1 MNGAI
6 ITTYGRLKTMKT
18 NKTERI
24 ALRLTTE
31 ELENLKKMAEYEE
44 LNLSEMIRQLLNEK
58 IGGNR

>member
-31 ELENLKKMAEYEE
+31 ELENLKTMAEYEE
-44 LNLSEMIRQLLNEK
+44 LNLSEMIRQLINEK

>member
-1 MNGAI
+1 
-6 ITTYGRLKTMKT
+6 MKT
-18 NKTERI
+18 NKTARI
-24 ALRLTTE
+24 GLRLTIE

>member
-1 MNGAI
+1 MRLEQW
-6 ITTYGRLKTMKT
+6 RLKTMKT

-31 ELENLKKMAEYEE
+31 ELENLKTMAEYEE
-44 LNLSEMIRQLLNEK
+44 LNLSEMIRQLINEK

>member
-1 MNGAI
+1 MIGAI

-31 ELENLKKMAEYEE
+31 ELANLKKMAEYEE

>member
-1 MNGAI
+1 
-6 ITTYGRLKTMKT
+6 MKT

-31 ELENLKKMAEYEE
+31 ELANLKKMAEYEE

>member
-1 MNGAI
+1 M
-6 ITTYGRLKTMKT
+6 RLVQWRLRTMKT

-24 ALRLTTE
+24 ALRLTAE
-31 ELENLKKMAEYEE
+31 ELANLKKMAEYEE

>member
-18 NKTERI
+18 NKTARI
-24 ALRLTTE
+24 GLRLTTE
-31 ELENLKKMAEYEE
+31 ELEKLKKMAEYEE

>member
-1 MNGAI
+1 M
-6 ITTYGRLKTMKT
+6 RLVQWRLRTMKT

-31 ELENLKKMAEYEE
+31 ELANLKKMAEYEE
-44 LNLSEMIRQLLNEK
+44 MNLSEMIRQLLNEK

>member
-1 MNGAI
+1 M
-6 ITTYGRLKTMKT
+6 RLVQWRLRTMKT

-31 ELENLKKMAEYEE
+31 ELANLKKMAEYEE

>member
-1 MNGAI
+1 
-6 ITTYGRLKTMKT
+6 MKT

-24 ALRLTTE
+24 EIRLKTE
-31 ELENLKKMAEYEE
+31 ELENIKKMAEYEE

>member
-1 MNGAI
+1 MRLEQW
-6 ITTYGRLKTMKT
+6 RLKTMKT

-31 ELENLKKMAEYEE
+31 ELANLKKMAEYEE

>member
-1 MNGAI
+1 MRLVQW
-6 ITTYGRLKTMKT
+6 RLKTMKT

-31 ELENLKKMAEYEE
+31 ELANLKKMAEYEE